1 MKVTYHNEDHGQP
14 DNATEAYYNYLD
26 GCADWGGEVMSFDDW
41 KADMAAKRNAPIVEQ
56 EYDESPFADA
66 YMLEAETAYFNNSN
80 GAADFYNRFHR

>member
-1 MKVTYHNEDHGQP
+1 MSYQAADHGQP
-14 DNATEAYYNYLD
+14 DNATEAYYYYLD
-26 GCADWGGEVMSFDDW
+26 GCADWGDEAMSFDDW
-41 KADMAAKRNAPIVEQ
+41 KADMAAKRNVPVTVQ